1 MKNKKGHPIIGGI
14 FAFAGIVALCY
25 VTIIGVLLLL
35 AGFYLFM
42 PFWFDWGEVLRYY
55 DKKSDEKSQR
65 DLKMR
70 QEIEKDRR
78 ERRDRKQAETADK
91 QSEAEPDPP
100 EESQPEEQKVETEPE
115 KEEAVTPVE
124 EKKNILSN
132 VPIITEDQIIDFERF
147 YKVPDFEVNLIINYD
162 LHKCFSMMATA
173 KRFNAPD
180 EYECIAIF
188 ASVFPLP
195 ARWRYISFEI
205 IAQMYEASEKPVDAL
220 VSAFSLCA
228 RGTSDT
234 ERAINDFCFYMMY
247 ATDKDREIVRRFYP
261 FVTDDKITYYIAEL
275 FFIAEK
281 HEDALQA
288 AFRIESYFDDTYN
301 TPLLIARIYREID
314 PAMSA
319 GYLQELIESGKYP
332 ELQEKLMAELTKPLL
347 DIKNSKRYDK
357 TVSAKKAEFDKA
369 LFDYVQGALISR
381 GIIRNPNEA
390 GRDEVKEVSEE

>member
-78 ERRDRKQAETADK
+78 ERRDRKQAETAEK

-100 EESQPEEQKVETEPE
+100 EESQPEEQMVETEPE

-180 EYECIAIF
+180 GYECIAIF

-288 AFRIESYFDDTYN
+288 AFRIESYYDDTYN

-332 ELQEKLMAELTKPLL
+332 ELQKKLMTELTKPLL

-390 GRDEVKEVSEE
+390 GRDEVKEISEE